1 MIISIGNDHA
11 GTNHKKEIEKELKKI
26 GIEVINKGTDNEESV
41 DYPDLAHPV
50 AEDVKNK
57 KADLGIVIC
66 GSGNGV
72 AMAAN
77 KHKNIR
83 AAICWNKQMAILA
96 REHNDANIISI
107 PARFVTIDEAKEI
120 TRVFLKT
127 EFEGGR
133 HKRRRDKIN
142 IE

>member
-1 MIISIGNDHA
+1 
-11 GTNHKKEIEKELKKI
+11 
-26 GIEVINKGTDNEESV
+26 
-41 DYPDLAHPV
+41 
-50 AEDVKNK
+50 
-57 KADLGIVIC
+57 
-66 GSGNGV
+66 
-72 AMAAN
+72 MAL
-77 KHKNIR
+77 
-83 AAICWNKQMAILA
+83 LA